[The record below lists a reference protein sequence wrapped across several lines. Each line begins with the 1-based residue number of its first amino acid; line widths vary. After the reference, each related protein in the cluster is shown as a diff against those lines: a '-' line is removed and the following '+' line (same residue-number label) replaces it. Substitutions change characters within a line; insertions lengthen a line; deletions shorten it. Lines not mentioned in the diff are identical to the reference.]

1 MPLTHLEHPEDTI
14 LTGDMSVFDLL
25 YERDSTVTV
34 KMDGCPSIVWG
45 VHPENGRWFVGTKSV
60 FNKKKIKI
68 CYELND
74 IFDLYDIDTHGEL
87 IEVLC
92 ACFFNLPLSE
102 GVYQGD
108 FIGMGGSD
116 TYLPNTIRY
125 DFPDLVEENIIIAPH
140 TYYTGSILNEME
152 PHPLEDELI
161 STDKCRF
168 VQPMVDRVVGEGT
181 APRINVD
188 GIQFLSKKEAAEA
201 KKCINALIRSGHE
214 LTDEVLIHILGDER
228 LANLYQMAIEIKW
241 DLMDSMIVYG
251 APKAYVC
258 GEPINQEGFVMS
270 NKYGMIKLVDRDVF
284 SHANFT
290 QGRFS

>member
-1 MPLTHLEHPEDTI
+1 M
-14 LTGDMSVFDLL
+14 
-25 YERDSTVTV
+25 
-34 KMDGCPSIVWG
+34 
-45 VHPENGRWFVGTKSV
+45 
-60 FNKKKIKI
+60 
-68 CYELND
+68 
-74 IFDLYDIDTHGEL
+74 
-87 IEVLC
+87 
-92 ACFFNLPLSE
+92 
-102 GVYQGD
+102 
-108 FIGMGGSD
+108 
-116 TYLPNTIRY
+116 
-125 DFPDLVEENIIIAPH
+125 
-140 TYYTGSILNEME
+140 
-152 PHPLEDELI
+152 
-161 STDKCRF
+161 
-168 VQPMVDRVVGEGT
+168 
-181 APRINVD
+181 D
-188 GIQFLSKKEAAEA
+188 GIQFLSKKEAAEE